1 MGMNGSSTRRRFQWL
16 ITSALFLVFAVAV
29 VVMLLWLA
37 GKFAA
42 KVPDVAQLPQESEG
56 GPIAGRVV
64 TATLKTVPM
73 SESAVGSIRAVHETT
88 IASRILARVLEVNL
102 KAGQPVQKD
111 QVLVRLDDAELRAR
125 LQQAK
130 AALAAAEAA
139 HAQAVIDESRL
150 RDVLNTGAASR
161 AEYDKASLALKSAAA
176 EVARSKETI
185 NELQAMLDHATIRS
199 PMDGTVIDKKVDVGD
214 TVMPGQVLL
223 TMYNPKQMQLIASV
237 RESLAHQL
245 QVGQNIGV
253 KVDLLDKLCTG
264 TVSEIV
270 PEAQSASRSFQVK
283 VIGPCPPGIYTG
295 MFGRILIPLGEE
307 QVLVIPLQAVK
318 RVGQPEL
325 VQVVEGD
332 RPATRAIRTGRVL
345 GDDVEVLS
353 GLKDGE
359 RVAVPASPATQEAG
373 HG

>member
-1 MGMNGSSTRRRFQWL
+1 MKTRGNPFRRWLQWL
-16 ITSALFLVFAVAV
+16 LTPVLFLVFAAGV
-29 VVMLLWLA
+29 VVLLLWLA
-37 GKFAA
+37 GKLTPKVSTAA
-42 KVPDVAQLPQESEG
+42 QASNAPQTRSVASQ
-56 GPIAGRVV
+56 VV
-64 TATLKTVPM
+64 KASLQTVPM

-88 IASRILARVLEVNL
+88 VASRILARVLEVNL
-102 KAGQPVQKD
+102 KAGQSVQKD
-111 QVLVRLDDAELRAR
+111 QVLVRLDDADLRAR

-150 RDVLNTGAASR
+150 RDVVKTGAASR
-161 AEYDKASLALKSAAA
+161 ADYDKAALALKSTAAD
-176 EVARSKETI
+176 VTRSKETI
-185 NELQAMLDHATIRS
+185 NEVQALLDYATIKS
-199 PMDGTVIDKKVDVGD
+199 PMDGIVIDKKVDVGD

-237 RESLAHQL
+237 RESLAHRL
-245 QVGQNIGV
+245 QVGQSIGV
-253 KVDLLDKLCTG
+253 KVDLLNKLCSG

-283 VIGPCPPGIYTG
+283 VTGPCPAGIYTG
-295 MFGRILIPLGEE
+295 MFGRILIPLGDEPI
-307 QVLVIPLQAVK
+307 LMIPQRAVK
-318 RVGQPEL
+318 HIGQLEL
-325 VQVVEGD
+325 VEVVEGTQV
-332 RPATRAIRTGRVL
+332 ASRAIRTGRVI

-359 RVAVPASPATQEAG
+359 EVVVPSTPTTQEAS